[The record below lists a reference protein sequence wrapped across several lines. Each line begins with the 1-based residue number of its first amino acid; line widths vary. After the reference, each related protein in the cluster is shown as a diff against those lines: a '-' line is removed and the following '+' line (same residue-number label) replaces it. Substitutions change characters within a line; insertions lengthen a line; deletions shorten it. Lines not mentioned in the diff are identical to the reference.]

1 MKLEHTET
9 YSCMDPKSFS
19 VNHVDDLELG
29 LRCSAS
35 AFFVV
40 KALRS
45 LSRDGRTVIA
55 SIHQPSSEV
64 FALFDNLFLLSNGQT
79 VYFGQG
85 VKAKEVCLLKASFCS
100 ISYNYLRM

>member
-1 MKLEHTET
+1 MYSMKLEHTEN
-9 YSCMDPKSFS
+9 YFCMDPKSFA

-29 LRCSAS
+29 LGCSAS

-45 LSRDGRTVIA
+45 LSRDGRTVVA

-64 FALFDNLFLLSNGQT
+64 FALFDNLFLLSSGQT

-85 VKAKEVCLLKASFCS
+85 VKAKEVCVQKASF
-100 ISYNYLRM
+100 